1 MRTVKVTLNGK
12 TVQVEELRRRENQAW
27 REKLE
32 AQFKDLAGALEGAGE
47 IELTSGNALGGLVR
61 AVAGKVVGSVDIIAG
76 LLEAYAPQLQPLMD
90 EAYDS
95 EVLEAFTTVLGLA
108 YPFGQM
114 LDRLRQMGGSRL
126 PPMPQS

>member
-1 MRTVKVTLNGK
+1 MRTVKIILNGQ
-12 TVQVEELRRRENQAW
+12 TLQVEELRRRDNQAW
-27 REKLE
+27 RERLE
-32 AQFKDLAGALEGAGE
+32 AQFKELAGALEGAGE
-47 IELTSGNALGGLVR
+47 IELTSGSSLGGLVR

-76 LLEAYAPQLQPLMD
+76 LLEAYAPQLKPLMD

-95 EVLEAFTTVLGLA
+95 EVLEAFTQVLGLA

-114 LDRLRQMGGSRL
+114 LDRLRTMGGSRL

>member
-1 MRTVKVTLNGK
+1 MRTVKVMLNGQ
-12 TVQVEELRRRENQAW
+12 TVQVEELRRRDNQAW
-27 REKLE
+27 RERLE
-32 AQFKDLAGALEGAGE
+32 AEFKDLAGALEGAGE

-76 LLEAYAPQLQPLMD
+76 LLAAYAPQLEPLMD

-95 EVLEAFTTVLGLA
+95 EVLEAFTAVLGLA

-114 LDRLRQMGGSRL
+114 LDRLRAMAGS
-126 PPMPQS
+126 PPPPIAPS